1 MTYDC
6 IIAGL
11 GPAGSSAAYYLA
23 RKGLSVLALDRE
35 KFPRHKPCGGCVSSK
50 TERFLDADFKSV
62 VDKTVNGAV
71 FSFKGKGKIEFRDD
85 SSPVGYMVSRKE
97 FDAYLVKKAK
107 GAGAKV
113 VEGERVLKVEETEDS
128 VRVSSSKDEYTG
140 RYLIGADGVNSIVA
154 KELGLAKDRKFF
166 LTIDADVKVRYPEE
180 LSDLAEIDIGAI
192 PYGYG
197 WVFPKNGY
205 LSVGV
210 ASVKTGKN
218 NSPINLKEH
227 FAEFIK
233 KRPFL
238 KDASIKK
245 VCAFRLP
252 TQIGANAP
260 DIVGRNTILAGDA
273 AGLVDPLVGEGIY
286 YAIMSGHLAG
296 ETIYKALNN
305 ISELS
310 DYKDKIDKELISEFR
325 LAWKAANIIYHLPRF
340 WFGVIKTN
348 KKIVEFYYKVLRGD
362 ETYSSFVKKLKTLIP
377 FSLLPRSVR
386 G

>member
-50 TERFLDADFKSV
+50 AERFLDADFKSV

-71 FSFKGKGKIEFRDD
+71 FSFKGKGKIEFRDN

-128 VRVSSSKDEYTG
+128 VSVSSSKDEYTG

-166 LTIDADVKVRYPEE
+166 LTIDADVSVRYPEE

-197 WVFPKNGY
+197 WAFPKSGY

-218 NSPINLKEH
+218 NSPINLKEY

-296 ETIYKALNN
+296 ETIYKALNKA
-305 ISELS
+305 SELS
-310 DYKDKIDKELISEFR
+310 DYRDKIDKELISEFR

-362 ETYSSFVKKLKTLIP
+362 ETYSSFVKKLKAIMG
-377 FSLLPRSVR
+377 R
-386 G
+386 

>member
-1 MTYDC
+1 M
-6 IIAGL
+6 
-11 GPAGSSAAYYLA
+11 
-23 RKGLSVLALDRE
+23 LALDRE